1 MSRTLRRPMFR
12 GGSVNNSYNT
22 GITSGLGEPGYAD
35 GGRVGFKE
43 GEGIFDFFS
52 PEIVTEEEAKI
63 RPDIYSYTKRDP
75 SELLNFT
82 PLGRLRTI
90 SKISPLSIL
99 KQAGKYPEFPV
110 GYPSRG
116 LPLEKAPFL
125 TNQYFKETLRPYT
138 SGATET
144 LKQAGVGIK
153 DFLKKYGIATGI
165 GTGAAGTGYGIYKGL
180 EGENNKPTG
189 TGPFKTSTEEDLA
202 FATGTEVK
210 KPSLPPPPPKTDDNE
225 IDIEDVL
232 NEKKIQKEADLYA
245 KLLGGEE
252 ARSQAIYDAL
262 LAASP
267 AFFKGKN
274 LREAAPEVL
283 KAVSESKAF
292 EKPQNIKQA
301 AAQLAIQRRIAIET
315 AKAKGED
322 QLTRLERSLASKETI
337 GSKLKAYGLDPKE
350 DYQGATTADANLD
363 TLIAKKVYSIGND
376 LYLAVPSQQM
386 IKDPVTGQQR
396 LRVARLTKI

>member
-1 MSRTLRRPMFR
+1 MSKTLRRPMFR
-12 GGSVNNSYNT
+12 GGPVNSYNT

-35 GGRVGFKE
+35 GGRVGAKV
-43 GEGIFDFFS
+43 GGFFNFS
-52 PEIVTEEEAKI
+52 KPGGLLPTA
-63 RPDIYSYTKRDP
+63 SYTGGVPQGGLTGLTQAYQALAPYIPGPTSLTKG
-75 SELLNFT
+75 
-82 PLGRLRTI
+82 LG
-90 SKISPLSIL
+90 PLSIG
-99 KQAGKYPEFPV
+99 A
-110 GYPSRG
+110 
-116 LPLEKAPFL
+116 APFYVFEEDPL
-125 TNQYFKETLRPYT
+125 REKPEEQQLQTTAEKLQKEYFGQPRRKLMEDIMSGTRSEAKSPYEGFDY
-138 SGATET
+138 GAARREAQ
-144 LKQAGVGIK
+144 QAEAR
-153 DFLKKYGIATGI
+153 Y
-165 GTGAAGTGYGIYKGL
+165 TGADKL
-180 EGENNKPTG
+180 R
-189 TGPFKTSTEEDLA
+189 STEEDLA
-202 FATGTEVK
+202 FATGMGEQK
-210 KPSLPPPPPKTDDNE
+210 IKPTAGRITTDDNE

-232 NEKKIQKEADLYA
+232 NEKKIQREADLYA
-245 KLLGGEE
+245 RLLGGEE
-252 ARSQAIYDAL
+252 AKQQALYDAL

-337 GSKLKAYGLDPKE
+337 GSKLKGYGIEPK

-363 TLIAKKVYSIGND
+363 TLIANKAYSIGND

-396 LRVARLTKI
+396 LRVARLAKLS

>member
-12 GGSVNNSYNT
+12 GGSVNSYNT

-35 GGRVGFKE
+35 GGRVAAKVGGFFNFSKPGGLLPTASYTGGVPQGGLTGLTQAYQALAPYIPGPTGLTKGLGPLSVAAAPFYIFEEDPLRESPKE
-43 GEGIFDFFS
+43 QDIQ
-52 PEIVTEEEAKI
+52 TTAEELQQQYFGQPRRQLMTDIMSGTRSEAKS
-63 RPDIYSYTKRDP
+63 PYEGFDYSAARRKAQ
-75 SELLNFT
+75 
-82 PLGRLRTI
+82 
-90 SKISPLSIL
+90 
-99 KQAGKYPEFPV
+99 QAEAKY
-110 GYPSRG
+110 
-116 LPLEKAPFL
+116 
-125 TNQYFKETLRPYT
+125 
-138 SGATET
+138 
-144 LKQAGVGIK
+144 
-153 DFLKKYGIATGI
+153 
-165 GTGAAGTGYGIYKGL
+165 TGADTLG
-180 EGENNKPTG
+180 
-189 TGPFKTSTEEDLA
+189 STEEDLA
-202 FATGTEVK
+202 FATGIGEQK
-210 KPSLPPPPPKTDDNE
+210 MKPAVAGRITTDDNE

-337 GSKLKAYGLDPKE
+337 GSKLKGYGIETK
-350 DYQGATTADANLD
+350 DYQGATTADVNLD
-363 TLIAKKVYSIGND
+363 TLVANKAYSIGND

-396 LRVARLTKI
+396 LRVARLAKLS

>member
-1 MSRTLRRPMFR
+1 MSKTLRRPMFR
-12 GGSVNNSYNT
+12 GGPVNSYNT

-35 GGRVGFKE
+35 GGRVGAKV
-43 GEGIFDFFS
+43 GGFFNFS
-52 PEIVTEEEAKI
+52 KPGGLLPTA
-63 RPDIYSYTKRDP
+63 SYTGGVPQGGLTGLTQAYQALAPYIPGPTSLTKG
-75 SELLNFT
+75 
-82 PLGRLRTI
+82 LG
-90 SKISPLSIL
+90 PLSIG
-99 KQAGKYPEFPV
+99 A
-110 GYPSRG
+110 
-116 LPLEKAPFL
+116 APFYIFEEDPL
-125 TNQYFKETLRPYT
+125 REKPEEQQLQTTAEKLQKEYFGQPRRKLMEDIMSGTRSEAKSPYEGFDY
-138 SGATET
+138 GAARREAQ
-144 LKQAGVGIK
+144 QAEAR
-153 DFLKKYGIATGI
+153 Y
-165 GTGAAGTGYGIYKGL
+165 TGADKLG
-180 EGENNKPTG
+180 
-189 TGPFKTSTEEDLA
+189 STEEDLA
-202 FATGTEVK
+202 FATGMGEQK
-210 KPSLPPPPPKTDDNE
+210 IKPTAGRITTDDNE

-232 NEKKIQKEADLYA
+232 NEKKIQREADLYA
-245 KLLGGEE
+245 RLLGGEE
-252 ARSQAIYDAL
+252 AKQQALYDAL

-337 GSKLKAYGLDPKE
+337 GSKLKGYGIEPK

-363 TLIAKKVYSIGND
+363 TLIANKAYSIGND

-396 LRVARLTKI
+396 LRVARLAKLS

>member
-1 MSRTLRRPMFR
+1 MSKTLRRPMFR
-12 GGSVNNSYNT
+12 GGPVNSYNT

-35 GGRVGFKE
+35 GGRVGAKV
-43 GEGIFDFFS
+43 GGFFNFS
-52 PEIVTEEEAKI
+52 KPGGLLPTA
-63 RPDIYSYTKRDP
+63 SYTGGVPQGGLTGLTQAYQALAPYIPGPTSLTKG
-75 SELLNFT
+75 
-82 PLGRLRTI
+82 LG
-90 SKISPLSIL
+90 PLSIG
-99 KQAGKYPEFPV
+99 A
-110 GYPSRG
+110 
-116 LPLEKAPFL
+116 APFYIFEEDPL
-125 TNQYFKETLRPYT
+125 REKPEEQQLQTTAEKLQKEYFGQPRRKLMEDIMSGTRSEAKSPYEGFDY
-138 SGATET
+138 GAARREAQ
-144 LKQAGVGIK
+144 QAEAR
-153 DFLKKYGIATGI
+153 Y
-165 GTGAAGTGYGIYKGL
+165 TGADKLG
-180 EGENNKPTG
+180 
-189 TGPFKTSTEEDLA
+189 STEEDLA
-202 FATGTEVK
+202 FATGMGEQK
-210 KPSLPPPPPKTDDNE
+210 MKPTAGRITTDDNE

-232 NEKKIQKEADLYA
+232 NEKKIQREADLYA
-245 KLLGGEE
+245 RLLGGEE
-252 ARSQAIYDAL
+252 AKQQALYDAL

-337 GSKLKAYGLDPKE
+337 GSKLKGYGIEPK

-363 TLIAKKVYSIGND
+363 TLIANKAYSIGND

-396 LRVARLTKI
+396 LRVARLAKLS

>member
-12 GGSVNNSYNT
+12 GGPVSSYNT
-22 GITSGLGEPGYAD
+22 GITSGLDEPGYAD
-35 GGRVGFKE
+35 GGRVGARI
-43 GEGIFDFFS
+43 GGFFNFS
-52 PEIVTEEEAKI
+52 KPGGLLPTA
-63 RPDIYSYTKRDP
+63 SYTGGVPQGGLTGLTQAYQALAPYIPGPTSLTKG
-75 SELLNFT
+75 
-82 PLGRLRTI
+82 LG
-90 SKISPLSIL
+90 PLSIG
-99 KQAGKYPEFPV
+99 A
-110 GYPSRG
+110 
-116 LPLEKAPFL
+116 APFYIFEEDPL
-125 TNQYFKETLRPYT
+125 RESPKEQDIQTTAEKLQKEYFGQPRRQLMADIMSGTRSEAKSPYEGFDY
-138 SGATET
+138 GAARREAQ
-144 LKQAGVGIK
+144 QAEA
-153 DFLKKYGIATGI
+153 KY
-165 GTGAAGTGYGIYKGL
+165 TGADTLG
-180 EGENNKPTG
+180 
-189 TGPFKTSTEEDLA
+189 STEEDLA
-202 FATGTEVK
+202 FATGMGEQK
-210 KPSLPPPPPKTDDNE
+210 MKSAAPKISLDDNE

-337 GSKLKAYGLDPKE
+337 GAKLKGYGIEPK
-350 DYQGATTADANLD
+350 DYQGATSADVNLD
-363 TLIAKKVYSIGND
+363 TLIANKAYSIGND

-396 LRVARLTKI
+396 LRVARLAKLS

>member
-1 MSRTLRRPMFR
+1 MSKTLRRPMFR
-12 GGSVNNSYNT
+12 GGPVNSYNT

-35 GGRVGFKE
+35 GGRVGAKV
-43 GEGIFDFFS
+43 GGFFNFS
-52 PEIVTEEEAKI
+52 KPGGLLPTA
-63 RPDIYSYTKRDP
+63 SYTGGVPQGGLTGLTQAYQALAPYISGPTSLTK
-75 SELLNFT
+75 S
-82 PLGRLRTI
+82 LG
-90 SKISPLSIL
+90 PLSIG
-99 KQAGKYPEFPV
+99 A
-110 GYPSRG
+110 
-116 LPLEKAPFL
+116 APFYIFEEDPL
-125 TNQYFKETLRPYT
+125 REKPEEQQLQTTAEKLQKEYFGQPRRKLMEDIMSGTRSEAKSPYEGFDY
-138 SGATET
+138 GAARREAQ
-144 LKQAGVGIK
+144 QAEAR
-153 DFLKKYGIATGI
+153 Y
-165 GTGAAGTGYGIYKGL
+165 TGADKLG
-180 EGENNKPTG
+180 
-189 TGPFKTSTEEDLA
+189 STEEDLA
-202 FATGTEVK
+202 FATGMGEQK
-210 KPSLPPPPPKTDDNE
+210 MKPAAGRITTDDNE

-232 NEKKIQKEADLYA
+232 NEKKIQREADLYA
-245 KLLGGEE
+245 RLLGGEE
-252 ARSQAIYDAL
+252 AKQQALYDAL

-337 GSKLKAYGLDPKE
+337 GSKLKGYGIEPK

-363 TLIAKKVYSIGND
+363 TLIANKAYSIGND

-396 LRVARLTKI
+396 LRVARLAKLS

>member
-1 MSRTLRRPMFR
+1 MSKTLRRPMFR
-12 GGSVNNSYNT
+12 GGPVNSYNT

-35 GGRVGFKE
+35 GGRVGAKV
-43 GEGIFDFFS
+43 GGFFNFS
-52 PEIVTEEEAKI
+52 KPGGSVLFTNPFSNVGKLL
-63 RPDIYSYTKRDP
+63 PTSSYTGGIPQGGLTGLTQAYQSLIP
-75 SELLNFT
+75 SLPKTGNLIR
-82 PLGRLRTI
+82 GGAI
-90 SKISPLSIL
+90 PLSI
-99 KQAGKYPEFPV
+99 AA
-110 GYPSRG
+110 
-116 LPLEKAPFL
+116 APFYMTKDPL
-125 TNQYFKETLRPYT
+125 REKPEEEQLQTTAEELQKEYFGQPRRKLMEDIMSGTRSEAKSPYEGFDY
-138 SGATET
+138 GAARR
-144 LKQAGVGIK
+144 KAQQAEAR
-153 DFLKKYGIATGI
+153 Y
-165 GTGAAGTGYGIYKGL
+165 TGADKLG
-180 EGENNKPTG
+180 
-189 TGPFKTSTEEDLA
+189 STEEDLA
-202 FATGTEVK
+202 FATGMGEQK
-210 KPSLPPPPPKTDDNE
+210 MKPTAGRITTDDNE

-232 NEKKIQKEADLYA
+232 NEKKIQREADLYA
-245 KLLGGEE
+245 RLLGGEE
-252 ARSQAIYDAL
+252 AKQQALYDAL

-337 GSKLKAYGLDPKE
+337 GSKLKGYGIEPK

-363 TLIAKKVYSIGND
+363 TLIANKAYSIGND

-396 LRVARLTKI
+396 LRVARLAKLS

>member
-1 MSRTLRRPMFR
+1 MSKTLRRPMFR
-12 GGSVNNSYNT
+12 GGPVNSYNT

-35 GGRVGFKE
+35 GGRVGAKV
-43 GEGIFDFFS
+43 GGFFNFS
-52 PEIVTEEEAKI
+52 KPGGLLPTA
-63 RPDIYSYTKRDP
+63 SYTGGVPQGGLTGLTQAYQALAPYIPGPTSLTKG
-75 SELLNFT
+75 
-82 PLGRLRTI
+82 LG
-90 SKISPLSIL
+90 PLSIG
-99 KQAGKYPEFPV
+99 A
-110 GYPSRG
+110 
-116 LPLEKAPFL
+116 APFYIFEEDPL
-125 TNQYFKETLRPYT
+125 REKPEEQQLQTTAEKLQREYFGQPRRKLMEDIMSGTRSEAKSPYEGFDY
-138 SGATET
+138 GAARREAQ
-144 LKQAGVGIK
+144 QAEAR
-153 DFLKKYGIATGI
+153 Y
-165 GTGAAGTGYGIYKGL
+165 TGADKLG
-180 EGENNKPTG
+180 
-189 TGPFKTSTEEDLA
+189 STEEDLA
-202 FATGTEVK
+202 FATGMGEQK
-210 KPSLPPPPPKTDDNE
+210 MKPTAGRITTDDNE

-232 NEKKIQKEADLYA
+232 NEKKIQREADLYA
-245 KLLGGEE
+245 RLLGGEE
-252 ARSQAIYDAL
+252 AKQQALYDAL

-337 GSKLKAYGLDPKE
+337 GSKLKGYGIEPK

-363 TLIAKKVYSIGND
+363 TLIANKAYSIGND

-396 LRVARLTKI
+396 LRVARLAKLS

>member
-1 MSRTLRRPMFR
+1 MSKTLRRPMFR
-12 GGSVNNSYNT
+12 GGPVNSYNT

-35 GGRVGFKE
+35 GGRVAARVGGF
-43 GEGIFDFFS
+43 FNFS
-52 PEIVTEEEAKI
+52 KPGGLLPTA
-63 RPDIYSYTKRDP
+63 SYTGGVPQGGLTGLTQAYQALAPYIPGPTSLTKG
-75 SELLNFT
+75 
-82 PLGRLRTI
+82 LG
-90 SKISPLSIL
+90 PLSIG
-99 KQAGKYPEFPV
+99 A
-110 GYPSRG
+110 
-116 LPLEKAPFL
+116 APFYIFEEDPL
-125 TNQYFKETLRPYT
+125 REKPEEQQLQTTAEKLQREYFGQPRRKLMEDIMSGTRSEAKSPYEGFDY
-138 SGATET
+138 GAARREAQ
-144 LKQAGVGIK
+144 QAEA
-153 DFLKKYGIATGI
+153 KY
-165 GTGAAGTGYGIYKGL
+165 TGADKLG
-180 EGENNKPTG
+180 
-189 TGPFKTSTEEDLA
+189 STEEDLA
-202 FATGTEVK
+202 FATGMGEQK
-210 KPSLPPPPPKTDDNE
+210 MKPTAGRITTDDNE

-232 NEKKIQKEADLYA
+232 NEKKIQREADLYA
-245 KLLGGEE
+245 RLLGGEE
-252 ARSQAIYDAL
+252 AKQQALYDAL

-337 GSKLKAYGLDPKE
+337 GSKLKGYGIEPK

-363 TLIAKKVYSIGND
+363 TLIANKAYSIGND

-396 LRVARLTKI
+396 LRVARLAKLS

>member
-1 MSRTLRRPMFR
+1 MSKTLRRPMFR
-12 GGSVNNSYNT
+12 GGPVNSYNT

-35 GGRVGFKE
+35 GGRVGAKV
-43 GEGIFDFFS
+43 GGFFNFS
-52 PEIVTEEEAKI
+52 KPGGLLPTA
-63 RPDIYSYTKRDP
+63 SYTGGVPQGGLTGLTQAYQALAPYIPGPTSLTKG
-75 SELLNFT
+75 
-82 PLGRLRTI
+82 LG
-90 SKISPLSIL
+90 PLSIG
-99 KQAGKYPEFPV
+99 A
-110 GYPSRG
+110 
-116 LPLEKAPFL
+116 APFYIFEEDPL
-125 TNQYFKETLRPYT
+125 REKPEEQQLQTTAEKLQKEYFGQPRRKLMEDIMSGTRSEAKSPYEGFDY
-138 SGATET
+138 GAARREAQ
-144 LKQAGVGIK
+144 QAEAR
-153 DFLKKYGIATGI
+153 Y
-165 GTGAAGTGYGIYKGL
+165 TGADKLG
-180 EGENNKPTG
+180 
-189 TGPFKTSTEEDLA
+189 STEEDLA
-202 FATGTEVK
+202 FATGMGEQK
-210 KPSLPPPPPKTDDNE
+210 MKPAAGRITTDDNE

-232 NEKKIQKEADLYA
+232 NEKKIQREADLYA
-245 KLLGGEE
+245 RLLGGEE
-252 ARSQAIYDAL
+252 AKQQALYDAL

-337 GSKLKAYGLDPKE
+337 GSKLKGYGIEPK

-363 TLIAKKVYSIGND
+363 TLIANKAYSIGND

-396 LRVARLTKI
+396 LRVARLAKLS

>member
-1 MSRTLRRPMFR
+1 MSKTLRRPMFR
-12 GGSVNNSYNT
+12 GGPVNSYNT

-35 GGRVGFKE
+35 GGRVAARVGGF
-43 GEGIFDFFS
+43 FNFS
-52 PEIVTEEEAKI
+52 KPGGLLPTA
-63 RPDIYSYTKRDP
+63 SYTGGVPQGGLTGLTQAYQALAPYIPGPTSLTKG
-75 SELLNFT
+75 
-82 PLGRLRTI
+82 LG
-90 SKISPLSIL
+90 PLSIG
-99 KQAGKYPEFPV
+99 A
-110 GYPSRG
+110 
-116 LPLEKAPFL
+116 APFYIFEEDPL
-125 TNQYFKETLRPYT
+125 REKPEEQQLQTTAEKLQKEYFGQPRRKLMEDIMSGTRSEAKSPYEGFDY
-138 SGATET
+138 GAARREAQ
-144 LKQAGVGIK
+144 QAEAR
-153 DFLKKYGIATGI
+153 Y
-165 GTGAAGTGYGIYKGL
+165 TGADKLG
-180 EGENNKPTG
+180 
-189 TGPFKTSTEEDLA
+189 STEEDLA
-202 FATGTEVK
+202 FATGMGEQK
-210 KPSLPPPPPKTDDNE
+210 IKPTAGRITTDDNE

-232 NEKKIQKEADLYA
+232 NEKKIQREADLYA
-245 KLLGGEE
+245 RLLGGEE
-252 ARSQAIYDAL
+252 AKQQALYDAL

-337 GSKLKAYGLDPKE
+337 GSKLKGYGIEPK

-363 TLIAKKVYSIGND
+363 TLIANKAYSIGND

-396 LRVARLTKI
+396 LRVARLAKLS

>member
-1 MSRTLRRPMFR
+1 MSKTLRRPMFR
-12 GGSVNNSYNT
+12 GGPVSSYNT

-35 GGRVGFKE
+35 GGRVGARI
-43 GEGIFDFFS
+43 GGFFNFS
-52 PEIVTEEEAKI
+52 KPGGLLPTA
-63 RPDIYSYTKRDP
+63 SYTGGVPQGGLTGLTQAYQALAPYIPGPTSLAKG
-75 SELLNFT
+75 
-82 PLGRLRTI
+82 LG
-90 SKISPLSIL
+90 PLSIG
-99 KQAGKYPEFPV
+99 A
-110 GYPSRG
+110 
-116 LPLEKAPFL
+116 APFYIFEEDPL
-125 TNQYFKETLRPYT
+125 RESPKEQDIQTTAEKLQKEYFGQPRRQLMADIMSGTRSEAKSPYEGFDY
-138 SGATET
+138 GAARREAQ
-144 LKQAGVGIK
+144 QAEA
-153 DFLKKYGIATGI
+153 KY
-165 GTGAAGTGYGIYKGL
+165 TGADTLG
-180 EGENNKPTG
+180 
-189 TGPFKTSTEEDLA
+189 STEEDLA
-202 FATGTEVK
+202 FATGIGGQK
-210 KPSLPPPPPKTDDNE
+210 MKPAAVDRITTDDNE

-232 NEKKIQKEADLYA
+232 NEKKIKREADLYA
-245 KLLGGEE
+245 RLLGGEE

-337 GSKLKAYGLDPKE
+337 GAKLKGYGIEPK
-350 DYQGATTADANLD
+350 DYQGATSADVNLD
-363 TLIAKKVYSIGND
+363 TLIANKAYSIGND

-396 LRVARLTKI
+396 LRVARLAKLS